1 MDTHDFPEPFAADSR
16 LTLRTILAAV
26 LVSIPLWA
34 LLLLIG
40 WALANLRFS

>member
-1 MDTHDFPEPFAADSR
+1 MDSR
-16 LTLRTILAAV
+16 DTPDTFDTEYRLTWRALVAAV